1 MNARR
6 SLPKIKTKNL
16 MPNKKVSEIDNEGSG
31 ILYVVATPIGN
42 LEDIT
47 YRAVRILGE
56 VDAILCEDTRTTGN
70 LLKHYNIKN
79 KTISYHSHTNTN
91 KQNKLIDELFKGASY
106 ALVSDAG
113 TPGIS
118 DPGSLLISQAHENN
132 IKVVPIPGASAIT
145 ALVSASGLTG
155 NQFAFWGFVPQKKG
169 RETFLK
175 NLSNPEICDMPVVMY
190 ESSHR
195 IVKLFEWLTKSQDT
209 SSESTKTELK
219 FIIGRE
225 LTKMFETIVSGNA
238 SEILTYLKTSP
249 NNVKGEFVI
258 IALK

>member
-1 MNARR
+1 
-6 SLPKIKTKNL
+6 
-16 MPNKKVSEIDNEGSG
+16 MPNKKVGEGDNDGNG
-31 ILYVVATPIGN
+31 VLYIVATPIGN

-47 YRAVRILGE
+47 YRAVRVLGE

-79 KTISYHSHTNTN
+79 KTISYHSHTNTG
-91 KQNKLIDELFKGASY
+91 KQNKIIDELLNGANY

-132 IKVVPIPGASAIT
+132 IRVVPIPGASAIT
-145 ALVSASGLTG
+145 AIVSASGLTG
-155 NQFAFWGFVPQKKG
+155 NQFSFLGFVPQKKG

-175 NLSNPEICDMPVVMY
+175 NLSNTNIPIVMY

-195 IVKLFEWLTKSQDT
+195 IVKLFEWLTKNKNTDNGSA
-209 SSESTKTELK
+209 KTELK

-225 LTKMFETIVSGNA
+225 LTKMFETIISGNA
-238 SEILTYLKTSP
+238 NYILDYLKASP
-249 NNVKGEFVI
+249 NNIKGEFVI